1 MRLFNTAYKGI
12 NIKNTI
18 DRKIG
23 SADAIMELIR
33 NATLSRKEK
42 ARLKK
47 ELEQEGEGGK
57 GTIWLESWKDYEKV
71 ATKLKGNLL
80 SPGGASAEV
89 GISRAR
95 VHQLEAEGRIT
106 VYRIRSEDLN
116 ITEEDIKED
125 LKLLPVWLRPLV
137 AFKKPKP
144 TQGYVV
150 LVDMDSLERY
160 MKSQGRGKKLE
171 NIK

>member
-1 MRLFNTAYKGI
+1 M
-12 NIKNTI
+12 NI
-18 DRKIG
+18 DDDKIG
-23 SADAIMELIR
+23 SVEVILDLLR
-33 NATLSRKEK
+33 NATLSKKEK
-42 ARLKK
+42 ARLKR

-71 ATKLKGNLL
+71 ADKYKGNLL

-106 VYRIRSEDLN
+106 VYRIRAEDLDV
-116 ITEEDIKED
+116 TEEDIRED
-125 LKLLPVWLRPLV
+125 LKILPVWLRPLI

-144 TQGYVV
+144 TKGYIV
-150 LVDMDSLERY
+150 LVEMDSLERY
-160 MKSQGRGKKLE
+160 MKSQGRGKRLE
-171 NIK
+171 NI